1 MFPTAL
7 TVGPLQAWLPT
18 ETIQIQDAPNGAWR
32 TVDKVW
38 VDRMPPEEM
47 FGANQG
53 NRPRFVI
60 EIPTDPIAGVA
71 GNFDK
76 QQTTF
81 CVAQRIGGTADPAV
95 QANLMHCFDILLQ
108 DEGMMR
114 LELR

>member
-32 TVDKVW
+32 SVPGVL
-38 VDRMPPEEM
+38 VDRVAPEEM

-53 NRPRFVI
+53 NRPRFLI
-60 EIPTDPIAGVA
+60 ELPTDPTAGVA
-71 GNFDK
+71 GNFNMG
-76 QQTTF
+76 QTTF
-81 CVAQRIGGTADPAV
+81 CVAQRVGGTADPTV
-95 QANLMHCFDILLQ
+95 PANLMHCFQILGQ
-108 DEGMMR
+108 DEGMIR

>member
-32 TVDKVW
+32 SVPSVL
-38 VDRMPPEEM
+38 VDRVAPEEM

-53 NRPRFVI
+53 NRPRFLI
-60 EIPTDPIAGVA
+60 ELPTDPTAGVA
-71 GNFDK
+71 GNFNMG
-76 QQTTF
+76 QTTF
-81 CVAQRIGGTADPAV
+81 CVAQRVGGTADPTV
-95 QANLMHCFDILLQ
+95 PANLMHCFQILGQ
-108 DEGMMR
+108 DEGMIR